1 MRAALG
7 VDMQLDAKGAK
18 SGDLGSVRRLQVR
31 SLTDSDIGKVATFLR
46 IGRDRLQ
53 CEWQVV
59 FGGELDVLM
68 LGGDDPDTVVGAMDG
83 PLATLRVVDGG
94 AGGCA
99 AVGVLTRPL
108 QYDAFVDAL
117 SALELGVVS
126 DPHAETRP
134 VAPTVATA
142 VPPGAKFRLRRWPP
156 TAVLQGHRYHVR
168 LASCMSARPV
178 GIDELVRLSNVGRPA
193 CEEFLATLIEQN
205 MLDLRSANEAP
216 PPMAAAA
223 APRTAAPAA
232 PAEAWSLPDTGLLAK
247 IRRGLGLALL
257 R

>member
-1 MRAALG
+1 MPVDANGSKASRLG
-7 VDMQLDAKGAK
+7 RT
-18 SGDLGSVRRLQVR
+18 RRLQVQN
-31 SLTDSDIGKVATFLR
+31 LTDSDIAKVATFLR
-46 IGRDRLQ
+46 IGRDRLR

-99 AVGVLTRPL
+99 AAGVLVRPL

-117 SALELGVVS
+117 SALELDVVS
-126 DPHAETRP
+126 GPHAETRP
-134 VAPTVATA
+134 VAPTVVAA

-168 LASCMSARPV
+168 LASCMSTRPV

-193 CEEFLATLIEQN
+193 CEEFLATLIAQN
-205 MLDLRSANEAP
+205 MLDLSSANEMP
-216 PPMAAAA
+216 PPMAAATA
-223 APRTAAPAA
+223 LRTAAPAQVR
-232 PAEAWSLPDTGLLAK
+232 SLPDTGLLAK